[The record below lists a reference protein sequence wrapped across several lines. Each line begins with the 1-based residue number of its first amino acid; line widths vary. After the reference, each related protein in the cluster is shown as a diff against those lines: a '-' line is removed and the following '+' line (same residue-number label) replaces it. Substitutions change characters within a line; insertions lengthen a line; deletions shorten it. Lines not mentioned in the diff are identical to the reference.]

1 MIFSLAW
8 NTMFTDY
15 WKALVLNFPEMGNTV
30 FFEPKNWW
38 KDYIY
43 WLLENSCFEL
53 SWNGKYGIFLSLKNS
68 GKMIFTDYW
77 KVLVLNFLEMGNAVF
92 FSSEKLIQKW
102 YLLGLFELSKIF
114 QDLENIVFCAVNFP
128 THWPPGNAKY
138 QMIFLPSSLRLCR
151 HWWNV

>member
-1 MIFSLAW
+1 ME
-8 NTMFTDY
+8 Y
-15 WKALVLNFPEMGNTV
+15 HV
-30 FFEPKNWW
+30 
-38 KDYIY
+38 Y
-43 WLLENSCFEL
+43 WLLKSSCFEL
-53 SWNGKYGIFLSLKNS
+53 SRDGKYGLFWAKKLMERLYLLITGKFLFWTFLKWEIRYFLSLKNS
-68 GKMIFTDYW
+68 GKMNFTGYW

>member
-1 MIFSLAW
+1 ME
-8 NTMFTDY
+8 Y
-15 WKALVLNFPEMGNTV
+15 HV
-30 FFEPKNWW
+30 
-38 KDYIY
+38 Y
-43 WLLENSCFEL
+43 WLLKSSCFEL
-53 SWNGKYGIFLSLKNS
+53 SRDGKYGLFWAKKLMERLYLLITGKFLFWTFLKWEIWYFLSLKNR
-68 GKMIFTDYW
+68 GTMIFTGYW

-92 FSSEKLIQKW
+92 FSSEKLIQRW

>member
-1 MIFSLAW
+1 ME
-8 NTMFTDY
+8 Y
-15 WKALVLNFPEMGNTV
+15 HV
-30 FFEPKNWW
+30 
-38 KDYIY
+38 Y
-43 WLLENSCFEL
+43 WLLKSSCFEL
-53 SWNGKYGIFLSLKNS
+53 SRDGKYGLFWAKKLMERLYLLITGKFLFWTFLKWEIWYFLSLKNS
-68 GKMIFTDYW
+68 GTMIFTGDW

-114 QDLENIVFCAVNFP
+114 QDLENIVFCTVNFP

>member
-1 MIFSLAW
+1 ME
-8 NTMFTDY
+8 Y
-15 WKALVLNFPEMGNTV
+15 HV
-30 FFEPKNWW
+30 
-38 KDYIY
+38 Y
-43 WLLENSCFEL
+43 WLLKSSCFEL
-53 SWNGKYGIFLSLKNS
+53 SRDGKYGLFWAKKLMERLYLLITGKFLFWTFLKWEIWHFLSLKNS
-68 GKMIFTDYW
+68 GTMIFTGYW

-92 FSSEKLIQKW
+92 FSSEKLIQRW